1 MNIAEMR
8 ALLNVSRAE
17 FSRQYN
23 IPVRTL
29 ENWES
34 RKTSCPEYV
43 RELLE
48 KAVISNA
55 KQENKEENMG
65 YIFEG
70 THYGKVVK
78 VDYCP
83 EGNLVKNAINA
94 LQEKG
99 YPFKLLPIYPKG
111 GHDYLDNMYI
121 DVIRYEKD
129 DTIRYMI
136 LCGETQCIYYTTA
149 LPDDLDLN
157 YLIRDIEHQYQHK
170 TEPAQMESKY
180 SSLFREA
187 FAMASNITGEYGY
200 VYKEGVP
207 LKQQYADMIKKFDSE
222 NGFKGID
229 YRGYEHYRDICEK
242 IAKDQPELFYDSK
255 IAYLFI
261 VVASVL
267 EEKGYSYGDM
277 ETYAS
282 VCNDIESKWLERDL
296 KQLKIGYEW
305 RSYK

>member
-1 MNIAEMR
+1 MNITEMR

-34 RKTSCPEYV
+34 GKTSCPEYV

-55 KQENKEENMG
+55 KKENREENMG

-70 THYGKVVK
+70 THYGVEVK
-78 VDYCP
+78 MEYLSA
-83 EGNLVKNAINA
+83 GNLVKNAINA

-157 YLIRDIEHQYQHK
+157 YLVRDIEHQYRHK
-170 TEPAQMESKY
+170 AAPAQLESKY
-180 SSLFREA
+180 KKLFYEA
-187 FAMASNITGEYGY
+187 FSMASSIIGENCF

-207 LKQQYADMIKKFDSE
+207 LQQQYIKMIKEYDSK
-222 NGFKGID
+222 NGFRGID
-229 YRGYEHYRDICEK
+229 YRGYEHYRNVCEK
-242 IAKDQPELFYDSK
+242 IAKEQSELFYDSN

-261 VVASVL
+261 VIASVL
-267 EEKGYSYGDM
+267 AEKGYDYSDM
-277 ETYAS
+277 VTYAS
-282 VCNDIESKWLERDL
+282 VCDDEDEKLKEEDL
-296 KQLKIGYEW
+296 KRLEIGYEW
-305 RSYK
+305 RRYK